1 MAAASVVVNGV
12 RYTTRGASEASCR
25 IADKGDKRFTDI
37 DVPSTVTIDGLPYD
51 VTSVDKNGFKGAKHI
66 VSLTLPNSV
75 KLIGID
81 AFAGCSSL
89 ERVVLPDQA
98 RIDIQSENY
107 GFGGN
112 GPFAGCVSLRT
123 VSGNRLQYPAYVLS
137 RAFRKCPE
145 VPFSA
150 EIPNLTPSEESAAQ
164 ILIAAQNELLPEK
177 SDKKEQQNEPE
188 SAVDRNIP
196 KCGITDKSRF
206 AVVIGNQHYRD
217 GVAEVEFANKDAR
230 VFAEYCRSA
239 LGIPESNVRL
249 YTDATY
255 GDMLGALKDIA
266 AISTAYNGEI
276 EVLFYYAGHGI
287 PGESDRTA
295 YLMPV
300 DADGSMPEVC
310 LPLETLYGRLSSL
323 EARSVLVFMDA
334 CFSGA
339 QRGDGMLMAARGV
352 QIKAKAAQPRGRMVA
367 FSAASGDQTAYPDKR
382 EGHGMF
388 TYHLLAKIKETGGD
402 VTLGELADHV
412 ITNVAQQSVVQNR
425 KVQIPTVSASLEL
438 ADKWQQ
444 MKLR

>member
-1 MAAASVVVNGV
+1 MGAASVVVNGV
-12 RYTTRGASEASCR
+12 RYTMRGTGEASCR
-25 IADKGDKRFTDI
+25 IADKGDKGFTDI
-37 DVPSTVTIDGLPYD
+37 DVPSTVIIDGLPYD
-51 VTSVDKNGFKGAKHI
+51 VTSVDKNGFKGAKHM

-89 ERVVLPDQA
+89 ESVVLPDQA
-98 RIDIQSENY
+98 LVDMAQESY

-112 GPFAGCVSLRT
+112 GPFVGCVRLKNVR
-123 VSGNRLQYPAYVLS
+123 GNRLQYPAYVLS

-150 EIPNLTPSEESAAQ
+150 EIPNLTPSEESAAPV
-164 ILIAAQNELLPEK
+164 LIAAQSELLPEK
-177 SDKKEQQNEPE
+177 SDRGEQQNEPE

-230 VFAEYCRSA
+230 VFAEYCEST

-249 YTDATY
+249 YVDATY

-266 AISTAYNGEI
+266 AISAAYNGEI

-287 PGESDRTA
+287 PGESDRSA

-300 DADGSMPEVC
+300 DADGSMTEVC
-310 LPLETLYGRLSSL
+310 LPLETLYNRLEAL

-352 QIKAKAAQPRGRMVA
+352 QIKAKAARPRGRMVT
-367 FSAASGDQTAYPDKR
+367 FSAATGDQTAYPAKN

-388 TYHLLAKIKETGGD
+388 TYHLLDKIKETGGD
-402 VTLGELADHV
+402 VTLGDLADHV

-438 ADKWQQ
+438 ADKWQR